1 MEKIDLTIIHSMI
14 WHLSVKMVLDKYLDS
29 LISQIKINI
38 MKIISQGLLLKVHR
52 LRKKWWKLR
61 ESYRMKLFTVR
72 LLWQVKMKIIKMNI
86 INNNLEKTIIVS
98 KRDQLDL
105 MMISCTF
112 RISKINCLQEA
123 AKIMK
128 IIRIMKCKY
137 LIIKKKNQF
146 KKRSKKHINQKW
158 ISELL

>member
-1 MEKIDLTIIHSMI
+1 MEKIDLTTIHLMI
-14 WHLSVKMVLDKYLDS
+14 WHLSVQMVLDKYLDS

-38 MKIISQGLLLKVHR
+38 MKIISQELLLKVHR
-52 LRKKWWKLR
+52 LLKKWWKLR

-72 LLWQVKMKIIKMNI
+72 LLWQVKMNFIKMNI

-146 KKRSKKHINQKW
+146 KKRSKKHINQK
-158 ISELL
+158 